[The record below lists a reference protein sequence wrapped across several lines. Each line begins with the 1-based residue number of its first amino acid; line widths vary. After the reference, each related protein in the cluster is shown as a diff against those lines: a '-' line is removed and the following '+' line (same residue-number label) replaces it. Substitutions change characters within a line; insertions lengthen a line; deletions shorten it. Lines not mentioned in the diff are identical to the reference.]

1 MNRVLFV
8 CLGNIC
14 RSPAAE
20 GIFKKLVETRGL
32 SDHYFCDSA
41 GTSGDHNGELPDSR
55 MRRHAE
61 MRGYALTSLS
71 RKFQMSDFDQ
81 FDYILV
87 MDHSI
92 EAWVRNKVV
101 NKEDHRKIF
110 QMVSFGSQS
119 WGDEVIDPWYGG
131 AKEFELV
138 LSLLEDCCT
147 GLLKYIE
154 GTKHGANPR
163 QV

>member
-20 GIFKKLVETRGL
+20 GIFKKMLLASGVAEN
-32 SDHYFCDSA
+32 YVCESA
-41 GTSGDHNGELPDSR
+41 GTSGAHDGERPDSR
-55 MRRHAE
+55 MRLHAE
-61 MRGYALTSLS
+61 KRGYLLTSHS
-71 RKFQMSDFDQ
+71 RKFLVKDFDQ

-92 EAWVRNKVV
+92 ESCVQKMARTA
-101 NKEDHRKIF
+101 EDRQKIF
-110 QMVSFGSQS
+110 RMVSFGSRN
-119 WGDEVIDPWYGG
+119 WGAEVIDPWFGG

-138 LSLLEDCCT
+138 LSLLEDCCA
-147 GLLKYIE
+147 GLLKFIE
-154 GTKHGANPR
+154 GTKHGTNPR